1 MHSHCPE
8 FEIQLDEIISPQDLH
23 IQVRKQTVTQEI
35 NCNRAKLRVNYAVIE
50 QFRNQ
55 QTKQLGTLTKN
66 SITFK
71 STILS
76 LSQQF

>member
-55 QTKQLGTLTKN
+55 QTKQCGNTYEKLN
-66 SITFK
+66 YF
-71 STILS
+71 
-76 LSQQF
+76 